1 MCLYVADVITC
12 KQRCCK
18 TATLFRISSG
28 VLYLLGKV
36 FLQWS
41 VKVLYC
47 SLYNG
52 FLYDSMKFHMFTCT
66 CTSKMLPAVY
76 QNARIKLTH

>member
-1 MCLYVADVITC
+1 MLLLVNKGVVKLPLYSTF
-12 KQRCCK
+12 Q
-18 TATLFRISSG
+18 SG

-52 FLYDSMKFHMFTCT
+52 FLYDSMKSHMFTCT